1 MASNLTSTIASL
13 PTPSSLLSRLPT
25 LVQDSIR
32 PVTSRISSSS
42 NDGLWK
48 TALICLGLGY
58 LVLVQ
63 TLRFQREK
71 SMRKRFGYPD
81 RASLK
86 NMTVEDAQKIIK
98 VLSALEFPMMS
109 ETSLQFALFKTYGVE
124 TISRLLLFT
133 RNLTDPVAS
142 LKRCKCNIHM
152 EPPVLFPDYRRKAL
166 WPVVSAGLKRVAD
179 ALLHS
184 NEDTAV
190 MIGEFMVNPP
200 NSARATTAVA
210 RMNWL
215 HSKYIASGKILEA
228 DLLYTLSVFITE
240 PVRFNRLFEWRP
252 MNEMEHC
259 AFGVFWKSIGD
270 AMGIRYRGFLSKN
283 EWDDGLDFALDVA
296 QWAKSYEVTA
306 FVPSETSNKP
316 AVALIPMIAYW
327 VPWWGKSFVYEC
339 VHVLLGDRVREAF
352 LLPEPGTGAA
362 ATVYT
367 SLLLRKLALRHL
379 ALPRFTPLRRHNE
392 STDSVDDPLQLS
404 WSYGNYPFYV
414 RPTLWN
420 RWGPG
425 AWAIW
430 LYGGKVPGDQPRE
443 YMSRGYKFEDLGP
456 VNCTGKGG
464 DEMKA
469 DVERMKTKGMGGCPF
484 G

>member
-48 TALICLGLGY
+48 TALICFGLGY

-71 SMRKRFGYPD
+71 SMQKRFGYPD

-109 ETSLQFALFKTYGVE
+109 ETKKLESEK
-124 TISRLLLFT
+124 
-133 RNLTDPVAS
+133 D
-142 LKRCKCNIHM
+142 
-152 EPPVLFPDYRRKAL
+152 
-166 WPVVSAGLKRVAD
+166 
-179 ALLHS
+179 
-184 NEDTAV
+184 EDTAV

-200 NSARATTAVA
+200 NSVRATTAVA

-270 AMGIRYRGFLSKN
+270 AMGIRYQGFLSKN

-392 STDSVDDPLQLS
+392 STDSVDEPLQLS

-469 DVERMKTKGMGGCPF
+469 DFERMKTKGMGGCPF

>member
-81 RASLK
+81 RASLE

-109 ETSLQFALFKTYGVE
+109 ET
-124 TISRLLLFT
+124 
-133 RNLTDPVAS
+133 
-142 LKRCKCNIHM
+142 
-152 EPPVLFPDYRRKAL
+152 
-166 WPVVSAGLKRVAD
+166 
-179 ALLHS
+179 

-215 HSKYIASGKILEA
+215 HSRYIASGKILEA

-270 AMGIRYRGFLSKN
+270 AMGIRYQGFLSKN

-392 STDSVDDPLQLS
+392 STDSVDEPLQLS

>member
-48 TALICLGLGY
+48 TALICFGLGY

-71 SMRKRFGYPD
+71 SMQKRFGYPD

-109 ETSLQFALFKTYGVE
+109 ETSLQFALFKVY
-124 TISRLLLFT
+124 
-133 RNLTDPVAS
+133 
-142 LKRCKCNIHM
+142 
-152 EPPVLFPDYRRKAL
+152 
-166 WPVVSAGLKRVAD
+166 
-179 ALLHS
+179 
-184 NEDTAV
+184 EDTAV

-200 NSARATTAVA
+200 NSVRATTAVA

-270 AMGIRYRGFLSKN
+270 AMGIRYQGFLSKN

-392 STDSVDDPLQLS
+392 STDSVDEPLQLS

-469 DVERMKTKGMGGCPF
+469 DFERMKTKGMGGCPF

>member
-13 PTPSSLLSRLPT
+13 PTPSSLLSRLPM

-48 TALICLGLGY
+48 TALICFGLGY

-98 VLSALEFPMMS
+98 RGWKA
-109 ETSLQFALFKTYGVE
+109 
-124 TISRLLLFT
+124 
-133 RNLTDPVAS
+133 
-142 LKRCKCNIHM
+142 
-152 EPPVLFPDYRRKAL
+152 RR
-166 WPVVSAGLKRVAD
+166 D
-179 ALLHS
+179 
-184 NEDTAV
+184 EDTAV

-200 NSARATTAVA
+200 NSVRATTAVA

-270 AMGIRYRGFLSKN
+270 AMGIRYQGFLSKN

-392 STDSVDDPLQLS
+392 STDSIDEPLQLS

-469 DVERMKTKGMGGCPF
+469 DFERMKTKGMGGCPF